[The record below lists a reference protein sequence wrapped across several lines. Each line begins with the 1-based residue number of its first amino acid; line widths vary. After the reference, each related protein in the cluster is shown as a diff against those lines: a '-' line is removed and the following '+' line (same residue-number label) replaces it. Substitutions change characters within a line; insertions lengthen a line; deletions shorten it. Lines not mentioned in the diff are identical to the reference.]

1 MAKLV
6 IWLNVC
12 NHLSK
17 EHKGRVF
24 TSVED
29 GAKREE
35 VCLDDVNDEVRSVD
49 SLTTEDILVRKII
62 LGLGSNILS

>member
-1 MAKLV
+1 MAQCCVNFSKKL
-6 IWLNVC
+6 
-12 NHLSK
+12 
-17 EHKGRVF
+17 KGGVL
-24 TSVED
+24 TSVMV

-35 VCLDDVNDEVRSVD
+35 ILPDEVNDEVRSVD